1 MAPKSLQEAQ
11 TLWERYSEIPTIAAA
26 EVLADQSAP
35 TVRLDLTYTDHA
47 LLTKSTAVRHLRLP
61 QTGGTGDVRSVEG
74 DVAPL
79 PVDPAVKAEVA
90 FQGPDDTNGR
100 IVLRE
105 NSGDKKRRFVDVWN
119 RTSRQHSVE
128 VTDVH
133 GAFSTDGEQRIV
145 VLPLTPDEQH
155 Y

>member
-11 TLWERYSEIPTIAAA
+11 ALWERYSEIPTIAAA
-26 EVLADQSAP
+26 EVLADESAP

-47 LLTKSTAVRHLRLP
+47 LLTKSTAVRNLPLP
-61 QTGGTGDVRSVEG
+61 QTGGNEGVRGKGDI
-74 DVAPL
+74 APL
-79 PVDPAVKAEVA
+79 PVDPAVKAELA
-90 FQGPDDTNGR
+90 FQGPDDTTGR
-100 IVLRE
+100 IILRE
-105 NSGDKKRRFVDVWN
+105 SSGDKRRRFVDVWN

-133 GAFSTDGEQRIV
+133 GAFSTDGEQRTLV
-145 VLPLTPDEQH
+145 PLLIPDEQH